1 MLEKERKILDVD
13 QEKVTELLENLWA
26 IKTFEWFIHDIYY
39 DFLDGETQK
48 LDWNKRLFRVRKKWD
63 LHLYTIKRK
72 RSKNDIWWKK
82 WLKVADEAEKI
93 ITDVESFT
101 WVLEKYWMKKIR
113 EKKKY
118 RVSYKLWEV
127 EFDFDKYDEIPTLLE
142 IEAKTRKEI
151 KYFIKILWFEQNK
164 KKTFWSRKLY
174 KYYWKKYLYIN
185 Q

>member
-1 MLEKERKILDVD
+1 MLEKEIKILDVD

-39 DFLDGETQK
+39 DFLDGEAQK

-101 WVLEKYWMKKIR
+101 WVLEKYWMKKI
-113 EKKKY
+113 
-118 RVSYKLWEV
+118 
-127 EFDFDKYDEIPTLLE
+127 I
-142 IEAKTRKEI
+142 
-151 KYFIKILWFEQNK
+151 
-164 KKTFWSRKLY
+164 
-174 KYYWKKYLYIN
+174 
-185 Q
+185 